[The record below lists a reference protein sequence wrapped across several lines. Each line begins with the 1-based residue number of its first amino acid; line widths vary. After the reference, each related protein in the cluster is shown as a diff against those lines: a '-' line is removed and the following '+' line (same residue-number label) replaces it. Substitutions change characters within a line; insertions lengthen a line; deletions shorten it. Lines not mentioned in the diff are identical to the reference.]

1 MPRRRHSL
9 TIVLLL
15 VMGALFSSLFIV
27 RRTGEG
33 FAQPREDS
41 GKVERLRARETQ
53 FEPQV
58 VKAKSEET
66 QVSSSARPSQSAA
79 PARTD
84 DFQAPLEA
92 QSVSMWKFKVPR
104 LTPEETF
111 SKRLI
116 ELFGVN
122 QTDVNA
128 FLGVVNSTRTLLAQ
142 HAQETATIVHADA
155 ASVVLTVPPTEQAQK
170 IHDVLMALIQDV
182 LQKDHAAASQL

>member
-1 MPRRRHSL
+1 
-9 TIVLLL
+9 
-15 VMGALFSSLFIV
+15 
-27 RRTGEG
+27 
-33 FAQPREDS
+33 
-41 GKVERLRARETQ
+41 
-53 FEPQV
+53 
-58 VKAKSEET
+58 
-66 QVSSSARPSQSAA
+66 
-79 PARTD
+79 
-84 DFQAPLEA
+84 
-92 QSVSMWKFKVPR
+92 MWKFKVPR

-116 ELFGVN
+116 ELFAVN

-182 LQKDHAAASQL
+182 LQKDHAAASQLLEEDEVKNAFGGFGADQRNITVRLNSRADGSATLLISEIRVGSKGSTSTRVVGVPRDGPYPDDLAWLTRFQSNFGVLQPAFNAGIPIASGAK